1 VAESVAWL
9 IIHVIS
15 LVLSKLAS
23 SSLLPI
29 RRAVWRC
36 TLLALAA
43 GLSCSPLVAKPRKG
57 AAPRPGDWEVLY
69 SGKTH
74 QLRGYKLYDFPRR
87 SWKIERGELKTIAGG
102 PKVDLIS
109 LELYE
114 DFELEVEWRAGAGAE
129 SGILYR
135 VIEDYGPSSDS
146 GLEYQIAG
154 EGEAGLA
161 GTKRGTGALYE
172 LQAPQAS
179 TVSRAVGG
187 YHLSVIRMSKGQIE
201 HWLNGVQLMSVS
213 LDSSEFQ
220 QALVG
225 SPFRSLP
232 RYGREK
238 AGHVCLQHTGHEVS
252 FRSIR
257 VRRLGQQEISSR

>member
-1 VAESVAWL
+1 MVREVSWL
-9 IIHVIS
+9 IIQVIS
-15 LVLSKLAS
+15 LVLSKLVS
-23 SSLLPI
+23 IYSLPI
-29 RRAVWRC
+29 HRAVWRC
-36 TLLALAA
+36 TLLAVAA
-43 GLSCSPLVAKPRKG
+43 GLSCSPLAAKPRNG
-57 AAPRPGDWEVLY
+57 IVPRPGDWEVLY
-69 SGKTH
+69 SGKSH
-74 QLRGYKLYDFPRR
+74 QLRGYKLYDFPRK
-87 SWKIERGELKTIAGG
+87 SWKIERGELKTIPGG

-154 EGEAGLA
+154 PGQAGVE

-172 LQAPQAS
+172 VQAPQPALGN
-179 TVSRAVGG
+179 RPVGA

-201 HWLNGVQLMSVS
+201 HWLNGVRLMGVS
-213 LDSSEFQ
+213 LDSSEFH
-220 QALVG
+220 QALAR
-225 SPFRSLP
+225 SPFKSLP

-238 AGHVCLQHTGHEVS
+238 TGHVCLQHTGHEIS
-252 FRSIR
+252 FRSVR
-257 VRRLGQQEISSR
+257 VRRLGQQELSSH